1 MKIAV
6 LGTGTVGTT
15 IASKLVSIGHDV
27 AMGARDAANE
37 MAAAW
42 AKGAGAHAS
51 HGTFADAARDAEL
64 VFNCTN
70 GQGALEALRA
80 AGADNLRG
88 KIVVDVSN
96 PLDFSKG
103 FPPSL
108 TVCNTDSL
116 GEQIQRELPD
126 ARVIKTLNTVNANV
140 MVDPARVAGGD
151 HTLFMSGNDAG
162 AKQELAELL
171 KGWFGWKHVVD
182 LGDISTARGTEA
194 WLLLWVR
201 MYGALGTADFNLK
214 VMR

>member
-6 LGTGTVGTT
+6 LGTGMVGTT

-27 AMGARDAANE
+27 VMGARDGANE
-37 MAAAW
+37 KAAAW

-51 HGTFADAARDAEL
+51 HGRFADAARDAEL

-70 GQGALEALRA
+70 GNGAVEALRA

-88 KIVVDVSN
+88 KIVIDLSN

-108 TVCNTDSL
+108 TISNTDSL
-116 GEQIQRELPD
+116 GETLQRALPE
-126 ARVIKTLNTVNANV
+126 ARIVKTLNTVNCNV

-151 HTLFMSGNDAG
+151 HTLFISGNDAG
-162 AKQELAELL
+162 AKQEVAELL

-194 WLLLWVR
+194 WLLLWTR
-201 MYGALGTADFNLK
+201 LYGALGTADFNIK